1 MASIF
6 NILFLTLFLALAFQ
20 VDIVAYGQPCA
31 LSAIEVKQTKTSRS
45 AWNVTV
51 TNNCICTQS
60 QVKFNVNGFKSSTP
74 VDPAIFSQD
83 GLLIQGA
90 PLYGFKSVSFT
101 YSSDSQFAFTPIS
114 SQVACS

>member
-6 NILFLTLFLALAFQ
+6 NLLSITLFLALAFQ
-20 VDIVAYGQPCA
+20 AYGQPCS
-31 LSAIEVKQTKTSRS
+31 LSNIEVKQTKTSGS
-45 AWNVTV
+45 VWNVTV
-51 TNNCICTQS
+51 SNNCICTQTN
-60 QVKFNVNGFKSSTP
+60 VKFNTKGFKSSTP

-90 PLYGFKSVSFT
+90 PFYGFKSVTFT
-101 YSSDSQFAFTPIS
+101 YTSPSEFKFTPIS

>member
-6 NILFLTLFLALAFQ
+6 NILSITLFLALVFQ
-20 VDIVAYGQPCA
+20 ANGQPCA
-31 LSAIEVKQTKTSRS
+31 LNAIEVKQTKTSGS

-60 QVKFNVNGFKSSTP
+60 QVKFNANGFKSSTP

-101 YSSDSQFAFTPIS
+101 YTSDSQFTFTPIS

>member
-20 VDIVAYGQPCA
+20 AYGQPCA
-31 LSAIEVKQTKTSRS
+31 LSAIEVKQTKTSGS
-45 AWNVTV
+45 VWNVTV
-51 TNNCICTQS
+51 TNTCICTQTE
-60 QVKFNVNGFKSSTP
+60 VKFNVNGFKSSTP

-101 YSSDSQFAFTPIS
+101 YTSDSQFAFKPIS